1 MDKRIEKTNHQLYE
15 ALSRLLKQ
23 KPYGKITIEDLLQE
37 SKISRSTFY
46 AHFKTK
52 DEVLMSITKMIFN
65 HVFSHSLKEEA
76 THDFSKASLFDYG
89 HLITHVLYHLH
100 DDKQLIEAILSSESK
115 DIFLRDLR
123 EEITPI
129 ATRALDLGILRSRDI
144 PKELRISE
152 VTESFVLLMLYWFNN
167 DCTETPET
175 LTTFFFSMNR

>member
-1 MDKRIEKTNHQLYE
+1 MDKRIVKTNHQLYE
-15 ALSRLLKQ
+15 ALTRLLQ
-23 KPYGKITIEDLLQE
+23 KKSYNKITIEDLLQE

-52 DEVLMSITKMIFN
+52 DEVLISITKMIFT
-65 HVFSHSLKEEA
+65 HVFSHSLKEET

-89 HLITHVLYHLH
+89 HLITHVIYHLH
-100 DDKQLIEAILSSESK
+100 DDKQLISAILSSESK

-129 ATRALDLGILRSRDI
+129 AKRALELGILKTRDI
-144 PKELRISE
+144 PTELRISE

-167 DCTETPET
+167 DCKETPEV
-175 LTTFFFSMNR
+175 LTTFFFNMNR

>member
-1 MDKRIEKTNHQLYE
+1 MPHIIEKTNHQLYE